1 MNFEITQRLL
11 TKLRAALQRQQ
22 TLSATDYE
30 KQEEDLT
37 AKLAELTSDTEP
49 NGTALVDTARELQT
63 LRANRHKHMDKV
75 LENSTQIA
83 KLKYL
88 LAEQVASISID
99 EQIATLEEMGL

>member
-1 MNFEITQRLL
+1 MNFETTQRLL

-22 TLSATDYE
+22 TLSATDYDQQE
-30 KQEEDLT
+30 KDLT

-63 LRANRHKHMDKV
+63 LRANRHKRMDKV
-75 LENSTQIA
+75 LENLTQIA

-88 LAEQVASISID
+88 LAEQVASIDVD
-99 EQIATLEEMGL
+99 EQIATLEEFGL